1 MKNII
6 TEMIGSE
13 NFSSNDNTSK
23 QFVVQTRNFLV
34 QTCSLCN
41 EEMELVEGT
50 TIYGNKWYHADCWDL
65 VKKGDASSNV

>member
-1 MKNII
+1 MKNMI
-6 TEMIGSE
+6 TEVIRSE
-13 NFSSNDNTSK
+13 NFSSNNNKS

-50 TIYGNKWYHADCWDL
+50 TIYGNKWYHANCWNL
-65 VKKGDASSNV
+65 VKKGDTNRNV